1 MVNHSRQSFRAG
13 EVVYH
18 SRLGEGTI
26 LDEWGSW
33 IDLDERGNE
42 LPVNGAGIYEVEFKT
57 GRTLSVNRCWL
68 ALGSRAARSQ
78 AKPVWQLTS

>member
-1 MVNHSRQSFRAG
+1 MVRRRSFKAG
-13 EVVYH
+13 DIVSH

-42 LPVNGAGIYEVEFKT
+42 LPVNGAGIFEVQFKS
-57 GRTLSVNRCWL
+57 GESRSINSCWL
-68 ALGSRAARSQ
+68 SRAAGQ
-78 AKPVWQLTS
+78 AISGSKPIWQLTS